1 MTPKLDVFRALGVKV
16 HSYELTNSSKKG
28 YETKLAMIL
37 TNH

>member
-1 MTPKLDVFRALGVKV
+1 MTPKPNGFRALGVKV
-16 HSYELTNSSKKG
+16 QPYELTNLSKKG